1 MSYDISLPN
10 LTAPTTAGQIQQL
23 HAYLYQL
30 AGQLNWALNTIEGGY
45 SSDLTKEQAQATFD
59 AIKPLISSST
69 DILAAYSTKLCNGVR
84 MHSKAVSGTKELVI
98 GTRYGAFGGQDDERQ
113 TFFIFGAANSSLV
126 YGVASVSNNG
136 TTQWSGTTGVTLTTK
151 SGGIL
156 TVVLPEVANDIFTI
170 ISGRDFSV

>member
-10 LTAPTTAGQIQQL
+10 LTAPTTAGQIQQI

-30 AGQLNWALNTIEGGY
+30 AGQLNWVLNTIEGG
-45 SSDLTKEQAQATFD
+45 SSVMTEEEAKANFE
-59 AIKPLISSST
+59 AIKPLISSSS
-69 DILAAYSTKLCNGVR
+69 DILSAYSTKLCNGVR
-84 MHSKAVSGTKELVI
+84 MRTKAVLGTKELYI

-113 TFFIFGAANSSLV
+113 TFFLFGAANASLV
-126 YGVASVSNNG
+126 YGVASISNNG

-151 SGGIL
+151 GGGIL

>member
-10 LTAPTTAGQIQQL
+10 LTAPTTEGQIQQI

-30 AGQLNWALNTIEGGY
+30 AGQLNWVLNTIEGG
-45 SSDLTKEQAQATFD
+45 SSVMTEEEAQATFE
-59 AIKPLISSST
+59 AIKPLISSSS
-69 DILAAYSTKLCNGVR
+69 DILSVYSTKLCNGVR
-84 MHSKAVSGTKELVI
+84 MRTKTVSGTKELDI

-113 TFFIFGAANSSLV
+113 TFFLFGAANSSLV
-126 YGVASVSNNG
+126 YGVASISNNG